1 MPALWLSRVMVTDA
15 EAYAKYAKLAVPAV
29 ESHGG
34 RFIARGGRV
43 VQIEGEGTDR
53 NTVILFD
60 TVEAAEACYN
70 SAEYQAALAFAR
82 DASDRTLT
90 IVETSE

>member
-1 MPALWLSRVMVTDA
+1 MPALWFSRVTVTDA
-15 EAYAKYAKLAVPAV
+15 EAYAKYARLAVPAV
-29 ESHGG
+29 EHHGG

-43 VQIEGEGTDR
+43 VQIEGAQTDR
-53 NTVILFD
+53 NVVIRFD

-70 SAEYQAALAFAR
+70 SPEYQAALAFAR
-82 DASDRTLT
+82 DASERALT

>member
-1 MPALWLSRVMVTDA
+1 MPALWISRVTVTDA
-15 EAYAKYAKLAVPAV
+15 ENYARYAKLAVPAV
-29 ESHGG
+29 EDHGG

-53 NTVILFD
+53 NTVIRFD
-60 TVEAAEACYN
+60 TVEAAEACYR
-70 SAEYQAALAFAR
+70 SAAYKAALEFANL
-82 DASDRTLT
+82 ASERTLT